1 MLGFRCVKLNIFSL
15 FKIFIKILMKENKEI
30 APVRVTA
37 DVGVVDDRN
46 VEGTIDDS
54 TCSDG
59 SKVDI
64 VVILNWFNQ
73 GQLIQN

>member
-1 MLGFRCVKLNIFSL
+1 
-15 FKIFIKILMKENKEI
+15 MKENKEM
-30 APVRVTA
+30 APAQVTA
-37 DVGVVDDRN
+37 DVGVVGGRN

-59 SKVDI
+59 SKFDI
-64 VVILNWFNQ
+64 VVILNWFNRFNQ

>member
-1 MLGFRCVKLNIFSL
+1 
-15 FKIFIKILMKENKEI
+15 MKENKEM
-30 APVRVTA
+30 APAQVTA
-37 DVGVVDDRN
+37 DVGVVGGRN

-59 SKVDI
+59 SKFDI